1 MAKGDLGFGPREDS
15 RHPARMRV
23 RMVPARPPLLPRITA
38 LKVSH
43 GSKELRWRV
52 SRKRGVLR
60 CDLHHAEVTERA
72 GTAGG
77 AHQVRGN
84 VAARHMSFTS

>member
-23 RMVPARPPLLPRITA
+23 RTVPARPRITA